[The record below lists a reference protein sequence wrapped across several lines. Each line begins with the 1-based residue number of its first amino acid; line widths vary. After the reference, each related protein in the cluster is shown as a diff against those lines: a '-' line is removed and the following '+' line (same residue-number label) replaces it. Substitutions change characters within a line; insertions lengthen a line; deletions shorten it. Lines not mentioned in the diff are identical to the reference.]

1 MKMDYEEALQWIRQ
15 EAEILGV
22 SEEEHKRTILTD
34 YANRQ
39 KLTAKVVHIKPRIP
53 HETV

>member
-1 MKMDYEEALQWIRQ
+1 MKMDYEESLQWIRQ

-22 SEEEHKRTILTD
+22 DEEEHTRTILTD
-34 YANRQ
+34 YANSQ
-39 KLTAKVVHIKPRIP
+39 KLSAKVVPIKPRIS